1 MNNNPLRQI
10 LNPKS
15 LALVGAG
22 KKPTKMGTLHALSIV
37 KDGYSGA
44 FYPIHPR
51 EETVFGHRVYK
62 SVYDLPETPDL
73 AMLVVP
79 VEQVLQLLDDFGK
92 IGTKYAV
99 IITAGFR
106 ESGLHGQKQEKRLKE
121 IAAHY
126 GIRFLGP
133 NCIGFINSELP
144 LNITVFPGTGKPGR
158 LGMISQ
164 SGTYITQT
172 LSYLK
177 NKGIHFSKAI
187 SVGNEADIDIVDALE
202 YLGQDEQTSA
212 ISLYIEGIK
221 NGRRFIDVAQ
231 RITRY
236 KPVMA
241 QYVGGSGA
249 GARAGMSHT
258 GSMGGPEFLYEGI
271 FKQAG
276 IIQSYSI
283 EDLYAHGWALATQ
296 PVLKGNRIAVITNSG
311 GPGTAIS
318 HVCET
323 GGLDVPRF
331 SEELQHEIKQHVLS
345 HASSANPVD
354 MTFHLN
360 DKILSRVIPEI
371 IIKSGEVDGLILHGA
386 MSHGFMREIYPRI
399 KEMVGGLT
407 LEQFLEMNSP
417 DMSKAVEL
425 PKKYNFP
432 LLVSSFFGRED
443 NYTSAYRDNEVPVFD
458 APEKAARAMA
468 TLLQY
473 KKIRERKVSTV
484 AELPARQ
491 PQAAAIL
498 DNAVLKGWRALDE
511 YESKQVLAAYGI
523 PVTREKLALSEDDA
537 VSAALSLGYP
547 VALKG
552 CSPEIAHKTEKRL
565 VHLSLKNESE
575 VREAYRAVTAVA
587 QQIPVL
593 VSEMVHG
600 NREMLAGM
608 TRFPGFGPCLMFG
621 IGGIFAEAVRD
632 FALRAAPL
640 SKTEAEEMIVDLS
653 SSKILGEYRG
663 LPAANVTALTSIIC
677 TLASISLIHPEITE
691 IDINP
696 LIISG
701 SQPVA
706 VDALIILSAEH
717 NQH

>member
-1 MNNNPLRQI
+1 MYNNPLKQI
-10 LNPKS
+10 LHPKS

-37 KDGYSGA
+37 KDGYPGA

-51 EETVFGHRVYK
+51 EETVFGRRAYK
-62 SVYDLPETPDL
+62 SVYDLPEVPDL

-99 IITAGFR
+99 IVTAGFR
-106 ESGLHGQKQEKRLKE
+106 ESGLHGQKQEDKLKE
-121 IAAHY
+121 IAARY

-187 SVGNEADIDIVDALE
+187 SVGNEANIDIVDALE

-231 RITRY
+231 RITPY
-236 KPVMA
+236 KPVLA

-276 IIQSYSI
+276 VIQSFGI
-283 EDLYAHGWALATQ
+283 EDLYAQGWALATQ
-296 PVLKGNRIAVITNSG
+296 PVLKGNRVAVITNSG

-331 SEELQHEIKQHVLS
+331 SDELQHEIKQHVLS
-345 HASSANPVD
+345 HASCANPVD

-407 LEQFLEMNSP
+407 LEQFLEMNAP

-443 NYTSAYRDNEVPVFD
+443 NYTSAYRDNEIPVFD
-458 APEKAARAMA
+458 SPEKAAKAMA
-468 TLLQY
+468 TLFQY
-473 KKIRERKVSTV
+473 KKIRERKALFPA

-491 PQAAAIL
+491 LQVAAIL
-498 DNAVLKGWRALDE
+498 DNAVRNGRRSLDE

-523 PVTREKLALSEDDA
+523 PVTKEKLVLSEDEA

-547 VALKG
+547 VVLKG
-552 CSPEIAHKTEKRL
+552 CSPEIAHKTEKGL

-575 VREAYRAVTAVA
+575 VRQAYRAVTAVA

-593 VSEMVHG
+593 VSEMVQG
-600 NREMLAGM
+600 NRELLAGM

-621 IGGIFAEAVRD
+621 LGGIFAEAIRD
-632 FALRAAPL
+632 FAFRAAPL
-640 SKTEAEEMIVDLS
+640 SDTEAEEMTGDLLS
-653 SSKILGEYRG
+653 ARILGEYRG
-663 LPAANVTALTSIIC
+663 LPAANVAALSSIIR
-677 TLASISLIHPEITE
+677 TLGSISLIHPEITE
-691 IDINP
+691 LDINP

-706 VDALIILSAEH
+706 VDALVILSAEH
-717 NQH
+717 D